1 MRDVAWE
8 PERDLSAVAASKGYA
23 GKQTPIWWVV
33 LGSQQASTA
42 LTCLCLSEVSVFSL
56 LLSTLALAQPVPV
69 LALGDG
75 LVPLENTE
83 RAQASSS
90 WVAVLADCLEERAP
104 GAYTVADR
112 TEHGETATSAL
123 ARVPEFRK
131 LVPGV
136 AVVGVGAP
144 EAVAATPAPV
154 DFRLE
159 VDSLV
164 RALLEEQ
171 RPRMVLLVGMVPG
184 GVDPSD
190 DPHRARALALEQEL
204 VAVSAEHEGVEH
216 VGLWSTWPSTPEAHK
231 LLALPSGGLSAS
243 GHARVA
249 ARLCDEVLKPP
260 TTPGDGQP
268 LPAP

>member
-1 MRDVAWE
+1 M
-8 PERDLSAVAASKGYA
+8 
-23 GKQTPIWWVV
+23 
-33 LGSQQASTA
+33 
-42 LTCLCLSEVSVFSL
+42 FSL

-112 TEHGETATSAL
+112 TQHGETATSAL

-136 AVVGVGAP
+136 VVVGVGAP
-144 EAVAATPAPV
+144 EAVAEGPSPEAFRVEVGALV
-154 DFRLE
+154 D
-159 VDSLV
+159 
-164 RALLEEQ
+164 ALLEEQ
-171 RPRMVLLVGMVPG
+171 RPRSILLVGMVPG
-184 GVDPSD
+184 GLAQAD
-190 DPHRARALALEQEL
+190 DPHVARAKALEQQL
-204 VAVSAEHEGVEH
+204 VEVSTTRQGVEH
-216 VGLWSTWPSTPEAHK
+216 VGLWTSWPTGADAHK
-231 LLALPSGGLSAS
+231 LLSLPNGGLSAS

-249 ARLCDEVLKPP
+249 ARLCDEVLNPEP
-260 TTPGDGQP
+260 SPAGTAP
-268 LPAP
+268 LPVP